1 MTKKHEV
8 YLEDQ
13 DLVLTESQIIKKLTN
28 YNSLH
33 TMDLFMNDNNADNFS
48 KDFHVKF
55 NDLYNSTNTQYNAQ
69 KDLDNDYSMQQ
80 KRLYPDD
87 VIA

>member
-13 DLVLTESQIIKKLTN
+13 DLVLTENQIIKKLIN

-48 KDFHVKF
+48 KDFHIKF
-55 NDLYNSTNTQYNAQ
+55 NDLYNSMQHEKNIK
-69 KDLDNDYSMQQ
+69 KDLDNDYSIQQ

-87 VIA
+87 IIA

>member
-13 DLVLTESQIIKKLTN
+13 DLVLTENQIIKKLIN

-48 KDFHVKF
+48 KDFHIKF
-55 NDLYNSTNTQYNAQ
+55 NDLYNSIQHEKNIK
-69 KDLDNDYSMQQ
+69 KDLDNDYSIQQ

>member
-13 DLVLTESQIIKKLTN
+13 DLVLTENQIIKKLIN

-48 KDFHVKF
+48 KDFHIKF
-55 NDLYNSTNTQYNAQ
+55 NDLYNSMQHEKNIK
-69 KDLDNDYSMQQ
+69 KDLDNDYSIQQ

>member
-13 DLVLTESQIIKKLTN
+13 DLVLTENQIIKKLIN

-48 KDFHVKF
+48 KDFHIKF
-55 NDLYNSTNTQYNAQ
+55 NDLYNSMQHEKNIK
-69 KDLDNDYSMQQ
+69 KDLDISIIIINN
-80 KRLYPDD
+80 
-87 VIA
+87 

>member
-1 MTKKHEV
+1 MTKKHAV

-13 DLVLTESQIIKKLTN
+13 DLVLTENQIIKKLIN

-48 KDFHVKF
+48 KDFHIKF
-55 NDLYNSTNTQYNAQ
+55 NDLYNSTQHEKNIK
-69 KDLDNDYSMQQ
+69 KDLDNDYSIQQ